1 MKKYIYPMALTATLL
16 ATAACSDDEV
26 NDIQQGQDLEDKEMI
41 SFSMSDGSKS
51 TEAITRVGFE
61 KATSI
66 LMRIQSDDRRTTS
79 VDGVDPQTT
88 LYTRTAANA
97 TANTTK
103 AGGFQCSD
111 VTFDAGYTRYWD
123 DAYGRYGQLSVYAV
137 AVPTTTLIADQ
148 PVVIAP
154 EKLKDGTG
162 NASTTNVKT
171 WGTSDDNTIVWTV
184 EKDAQTPILIDK
196 QDLCYSNNIQADG
209 TLGKKGVYKYDFTKK
224 KHIPDLAE
232 AVTSGNDFS
241 DGRMLFRQAGDPT
254 PLNSDAGKFDK
265 GHMDFKHSLS
275 RMTIHL
281 IEGDGFD
288 SGSSADFQFTKAPDA
303 SAVSNIKLINV
314 PYTGTLNIKT
324 GEWSNPS
331 SASIAKLAAIGKSYT
346 SGVFS
351 GSYTDA
357 SGYYRAQFLP
367 GYEIGK
373 TSTTN
378 VFTFTIDNNTY
389 YITQKM
395 IFEALTATGA
405 TLESMS
411 SESNITME
419 QGKNYCFDI
428 TVKKTKIESITATLV
443 NWVDATAANE
453 TATNSYVTLSLS
465 DETGTACEDF
475 DIYRLPV
482 ESSNILTDQTSPT
495 ADAFVNK
502 VWAGD
507 YTDVAKTSNST
518 LSMCENYETSK
529 QWQTTWFFK
538 DNKTFYHFRTVKAG
552 TTINTTPAKDNF
564 TITSGAV
571 ASTDPHWGA
580 PMTSGANFAY
590 YATEENDANGV
601 TKEGYS
607 SSIYKA
613 IGSTKDNIAIK
624 EIHMMA
630 NVKVILKTVT
640 GDGAV
645 KLYDGSTASTVTIT
659 QFANSGTV
667 DMGTG
672 FVRPTAPFTQNQA
685 MTIPGTNES
694 TYYQTASTTSKEY
707 SWAVVPQ
714 TLKRGDADA
723 DYIGITIQ
731 TPDHNQYYVV
741 KRLSEILPSSVQKG
755 GIDYADPNQ
764 AKTDPIT
771 FWYPGHQYIYTFT
784 ISKKGIESITC
795 TVADWIDVV
804 AANKDITLED

>member
-1 MKKYIYPMALTATLL
+1 
-16 ATAACSDDEV
+16 
-26 NDIQQGQDLEDKEMI
+26 
-41 SFSMSDGSKS
+41 MSDGSKS
-51 TEAITRVGFE
+51 AEATTRVGFE

-66 LMRIQSDDRRTTS
+66 LMRIQSDDRRTMG
-79 VDGVDPQTT
+79 VDGVAPQTT

-137 AVPTTTLIADQ
+137 AIPTTTLIASE
-148 PVVIAP
+148 PVTIAP

-162 NASTTNVKT
+162 TASTTNVKT

-184 EKDAQTPILIDK
+184 EKDAQTAVLIDK

-209 TLGKKGVYKYDFTKK
+209 TLGKKGVYKYNFTSK
-224 KHIPDLAE
+224 KHIPDLE
-232 AVTSGNDFS
+232 QAVTGANDFT
-241 DGRMLFRQAGDPT
+241 DGRMQFRQEGDPS
-254 PLNSDAGKFDK
+254 PLTSDAGKFDK
-265 GHMDFKHSLS
+265 GHMNFNHALS
-275 RMTIHL
+275 RMTIQL
-281 IEGDGFD
+281 KEGDGFD
-288 SGSSADFQFTKAPDA
+288 TGSSSDFQFTLAPGA

-324 GEWSNPS
+324 GAWSSPS
-331 SASIAKLAAIGKSYT
+331 SADIAKLAAIGKTYSA
-346 SGVFS
+346 GVFS
-351 GSYTDA
+351 GAYTDA

-367 GYEIGK
+367 GYQFGK
-373 TSTTN
+373 TSNTN
-378 VFTFTIDNNTY
+378 VFTFTIDANTY

-395 IFEALTATGA
+395 LFEALTKAGA
-405 TLESMS
+405 DLESKAGES
-411 SESNITME
+411 SITME
-419 QGKNYCFDI
+419 QGKNYRFEI
-428 TVKKTKIESITATLV
+428 TVNKTKIESITATLV
-443 NWVDATAANE
+443 DWVDITAAE
-453 TATNSYVTLSLS
+453 EPASNSYVTLTLN
-465 DETGTACEDF
+465 DEDGDACDGF

-482 ESSNILTDQTSPT
+482 ESSDILTDQTST
-495 ADAFVNK
+495 VANDFVNK
-502 VWAGD
+502 AWLGN

-518 LSMCENYETSK
+518 LSKCDDYSTSK
-529 QWQTTWFFK
+529 KWKTTWFFK
-538 DNKTFYHFRTVKAG
+538 DNKTFYHFRTVNAG

-580 PMTSGANFAY
+580 PMINGATLKY
-590 YATEENDANGV
+590 DETEANDASGV

-613 IGSTKDNIAIK
+613 IGSTKDNIAIT

-645 KLYDGSTASTVTIT
+645 KLYDDTKGAGEKASKVTIT
-659 QFANSGTV
+659 QFANAGTV

-672 FVRPTAPFTQNQA
+672 FVRPTAPFTQNQL
-685 MTIPGTNES
+685 MTVPGTDEA
-694 TYYQTASTTSKEY
+694 TYYKTASTKSNEY

-714 TLKRGDADA
+714 TLKRGSADA

-741 KRLSEILPSSVQKG
+741 KRLSEILPSTVQKG
-755 GIDYADPNQ
+755 GADYADPNQ
-764 AKTDPIT
+764 SKTDPIT

-784 ISKKGIESITC
+784 ISKKGIDSITC
-795 TVADWIDVV
+795 TVANWVDVT